1 MEDSSIGMP
10 RLLLVPGPVAGAV
23 RLRAAREVSPTSS
36 VDDFQWESRQRQRL
50 AATRRAGQRLAA
62 TRRDS
67 DSQSGVDST
76 ETAVIPT
83 LWGLFNGVRSL
94 QLMRVSTDKSMGPGA
109 GSVHYTRLSRPR
121 RKERQQR
128 KEREA
133 IKAVKRG
140 AGHARNEATD

>member
-1 MEDSSIGMP
+1 MEDSSTGMP

-36 VDDFQWESRQRQRL
+36 ADDFQWESRQGQRL
-50 AATRRAGQRLAA
+50 AATRRAGQRLAERGRFHGDGGHPHPVGSVQGGPFA
-62 TRRDS
+62 P
-67 DSQSGVDST
+67 VD
-76 ETAVIPT
+76 AV
-83 LWGLFNGVRSL
+83 WA
-94 QLMRVSTDKSMGPGA
+94 GA

-121 RKERQQR
+121 WKERQQR

-133 IKAVKRG
+133 IKEVKRG